1 MEFRFLRT
9 GKVSSIS
16 YKTTT
21 ARVEF
26 DDTPGE
32 ISKPLQVLTDHTNTE
47 RKYSMPSLKE
57 DVVCIFLP
65 GSNEAAGFILGSYST
80 EKNLP
85 KDSGKMKY
93 IIFPDG
99 TKIKYNFETHLLE
112 VDCIGDIDI
121 KGANNVNI
129 SSNNIVMTT
138 NSLTINSKSTSITGT
153 SLDINAFTTAKN
165 VKAEEVGVT
174 KLTTPKGDVDLHKH
188 KDAESRPTTIP
199 I

>member
-9 GKVSSIS
+9 GKVSSVD

-32 ISKPLQVLTDHTNTE
+32 ISKPLQVLTDHTNAE
-47 RKYSMPSLKE
+47 RNYSMPSVKE
-57 DVVCIFLP
+57 NVVCIFLP
-65 GSNEAAGFILGSYST
+65 GSNEGAGFILGSYSSA
-80 EKNLP
+80 KNLP
-85 KDSGKMKY
+85 KDTGKMKY

-112 VDCIGDIDI
+112 IDCVGDVNI
-121 KGANNVNI
+121 KGANNINI
-129 SSNNIVMTT
+129 SSKNIVMTT
-138 NSLTINSKSTSITGT
+138 DKLTINSKATSIIGT
-153 SLDINAFTTAKN
+153 SLNINAATTAK
-165 VKAEEVGVT
+165 EVGVT
-174 KLTTPKGDVDLHKH
+174 KLTTPKGDTDLHKH
-188 KDAESRPTTIP
+188 EDAEKRLTTVP

>member
-9 GKVSSIS
+9 GKVSSIN

-26 DDTPGE
+26 DDTPGK

-47 RKYSMPSLKE
+47 RSYSMPSVKE
-57 DVVCIFLP
+57 NVVCIFLP
-65 GSNEAAGFILGSYST
+65 GSDEGFGFILGSYSS

-85 KDSGKMKY
+85 KDTGKMKY

-112 VDCIGDIDI
+112 IDCVGDVDI
-121 KGANNVNI
+121 KGANNINI
-129 SSNNIVMTT
+129 SSKNIVMTT
-138 NSLTINSKSTSITGT
+138 DKLTINSKVTSIVGT
-153 SLDINAFTTAKN
+153 SLNIDAATTAK
-165 VKAEEVGVT
+165 EVRVT

-188 KDAESRPTTIP
+188 KDAENRPTTVP
-199 I
+199 E

>member
-32 ISKPLQVLTDHTNTE
+32 ISKPLKVLTDHTNTE
-47 RKYSMPSLKE
+47 KNYSMPSLKE
-57 DVVCIFLP
+57 DVVCVFLP
-65 GSNEAAGFILGSYST
+65 HAPNVGFILGSYST
-80 EKNLP
+80 GKNLP
-85 KDSGKMKY
+85 KDTGKMKY

-112 VDCIGDIDI
+112 VDCVGDIDI

-129 SSNNIVMTT
+129 SSKNIVITT
-138 NSLTINSKSTSITGT
+138 DKLTINSKATSITGT
-153 SLDINAFTTAKN
+153 SLNIDAITTAKN
-165 VKAEEVGVT
+165 ITAEEVGVT

-188 KDAESRPTTIP
+188 KDAENRPTTVP
-199 I
+199 L

>member
-1 MEFRFLRT
+1 MGFRFLQL
-9 GKVSSIS
+9 GKISSVD
-16 YKTTT
+16 YKKST

-26 DDTPGE
+26 DDTPGI
-32 ISKPLQVLTDHTNTE
+32 ISKPLKVLTDHTNTE
-47 RKYSMPSLKE
+47 KNYSMPSVGE
-57 DVVCIFLP
+57 NAVCIFLP
-65 GSNEAAGFILGSYST
+65 HAPSVGFILGSYSS

-85 KDSGKMKY
+85 KDTGKMKY

-112 VDCIGDIDI
+112 IDCVGDVNI

-138 NSLTINSKSTSITGT
+138 DKLTINSKNTSIIGT
-153 SLDINAFTTAKN
+153 SLNINAATTAK
-165 VKAEEVGVT
+165 EVGVT
-174 KLTTPKGDVDLHKH
+174 KLTTPKGDIDLHKH
-188 KDAESRPTTIP
+188 EDAEKRLTTVP

>member
-47 RKYSMPSLKE
+47 RNYSMPSLKE
-57 DVVCIFLP
+57 DVICVFLP
-65 GSNEAAGFILGSYST
+65 GSNEGVGFILGSYST
-80 EKNLP
+80 GKNLP
-85 KDSGKMKY
+85 KETGKMKY

-99 TKIKYNFETHLLE
+99 TKVKYNFETHLLE
-112 VDCIGDIDI
+112 VDCVGDIDI

-129 SSNNIVMTT
+129 SSKNIAITT
-138 NSLTINSKSTSITGT
+138 DKLTINSKATSITGT
-153 SLDINAFTTAKN
+153 SLNIDAITTAKN
-165 VKAEEVGVT
+165 VTAEEVGVA

-188 KDAESRPTTIP
+188 KDAKNRPTTVP

>member
-9 GKVSSIS
+9 GKVSSIN
-16 YKTTT
+16 YKTAT

-32 ISKPLQVLTDHTNTE
+32 ISKPLKVLMDHTNRE
-47 RKYSMPSLKE
+47 KNYSMPSLKE
-57 DVVCIFLP
+57 DVICVFLP
-65 GSNEAAGFILGSYST
+65 NAPDVGFILGSYST

-99 TKIKYNFETHLLE
+99 TKVKYNFETHLLE
-112 VDCIGDIDI
+112 VDCVGDIDI
-121 KGANNVNI
+121 KSANNVNI
-129 SSNNIVMTT
+129 SSKNIVMTT
-138 NSLTINSKSTSITGT
+138 DKLTINSKATSIAGT
-153 SLDINAFTTAKN
+153 SLNIDAITTAKN
-165 VKAEEVGVT
+165 VTAEEVGVT

-188 KDAESRPTTIP
+188 KDAENRPTTAP